1 MTSNKQQIAT
11 LHDAA
16 QKAMAEGKLRAV
28 HEHCLAILQI
38 DSTFADAW
46 FLCGVIAAHNGLL
59 SKSVGILEQA
69 TALAPENPEYR
80 AELGK
85 QLLAD
90 QQPERALQEAKK
102 TLRLS
107 PSQPPT
113 INTLGSLLSHVGE
126 HEEALGCFEHAV
138 RLLQQ
143 RPEGDTSL
151 SKKWQADLYFNYAA
165 SLQFAGCFKEAATAY
180 EQAISILPSL
190 FKAHSALSTLRQQ
203 TEANNHLNRLNALR
217 EQVVSSRDQLHIGHA
232 IAKEQEDLGRFEEAF
247 DSLVWA
253 KQAQARAVKYSR
265 EKNNQLFTGV
275 RDLFSAG
282 VFTSAK
288 KGHDTDEPIF
298 IVGMPRTGTT
308 LTEQVLSSHSQVF
321 AAGELPLFPLQV
333 KRSVAST
340 ANDLFDLETFAA
352 SLATNT
358 ADLGAHY
365 IESTRP
371 RTGHTARF
379 TDKLPLNFLFLGLIG
394 QALPKA
400 KIICLRRDPMD
411 TCLSNYRQIFAA
423 NFRHYQYNLN
433 LLDCGQYYIQFD
445 RTMRHWH
452 QMMPGR
458 IFDLRY
464 ESLVENPTAVV
475 RALLNY
481 CELPWEEQCLSFH
494 GKEGSVATPSAVQVR
509 QSIYATSVDRW
520 QRYGEQLKPLYDLLQ
535 SAGVYRS

>member
-1 MTSNKQQIAT
+1 
-11 LHDAA
+11 
-16 QKAMAEGKLRAV
+16 MAEGQLRIV
-28 HEHCLAILQI
+28 HEHCLAILQL

-46 FLCGVIAAHNGLL
+46 FLCGVIAARNGLL
-59 SKSVGILEQA
+59 SKSIEIFEKA
-69 TALAPENPEYR
+69 TTLAPDNPEYH

-102 TLRLS
+102 TLHLS
-107 PSQPPT
+107 PSQLTT

-126 HEEALGCFEHAV
+126 HEEALSCFERAV
-138 RLLQQ
+138 QSLQQ
-143 RPEGDTSL
+143 RADGGTSL
-151 SKKWQADLYFNYAA
+151 SKKWQAGLYFNYAA
-165 SLQFAGCFKEAATAY
+165 SLQFAGCFAEAATAY
-180 EQAISILPSL
+180 EQSISILPSF

-203 TEANNHLNRLNALR
+203 TEDDNHLSRLNALR
-217 EQVVSSRDQLHIGHA
+217 EKVISSRDQLHIGHA
-232 IAKEQEDLGRFEEAF
+232 IAKELEDLGRFEEAF

-253 KQAQARAVKYSR
+253 KQAQARAANYSR
-265 EKNNQLFTGV
+265 EKTDRLFTGV

-282 VFTSAK
+282 AFAGAQ
-288 KGHDTDEPIF
+288 KGHDTNEPIF

-321 AAGELPLFPLQV
+321 AAGELQLFPLQV

-340 ANDLFDLETFAA
+340 TTDLFDLETFAA
-352 SLATNT
+352 SLATNS
-358 ADLGAHY
+358 ADLGINY

-371 RTGHTARF
+371 RTGHTAHF

-423 NFRHYQYNLN
+423 NFRHYHYNLN
-433 LLDCGQYYIQFD
+433 LLDCGQYYLQFD

-452 QMMPGR
+452 KMMPGR
-458 IFDLRY
+458 IFDLQY
-464 ESLVENPTAVV
+464 ESLVENPTPVV

-494 GKEGSVATPSAVQVR
+494 QKEGSVATPSALQVR
-509 QSIYATSVDRW
+509 QGIYATSVDRW
-520 QRYGEQLKPLYDLLQ
+520 RRYGNQLRPLYELLQ
-535 SAGVYRS
+535 SAGMYRP

>member
-1 MTSNKQQIAT
+1 
-11 LHDAA
+11 
-16 QKAMAEGKLRAV
+16 MAEGQLRIV
-28 HEHCLAILQI
+28 HEHCLAILQL

-46 FLCGVIAAHNGLL
+46 FLCGVVAAHNGLL
-59 SKSVGILEQA
+59 SKSIEIFEKA
-69 TALAPENPEYR
+69 TALAPDNPEYH

-102 TLRLS
+102 TLHLS
-107 PSQPPT
+107 PSQLTT

-126 HEEALGCFEHAV
+126 HEKALSCFERAV
-138 RLLQQ
+138 RSLQK
-143 RPEGDTSL
+143 RADGRTSL

-165 SLQFAGCFKEAATAY
+165 SLQFAGCFAEAATAY
-180 EQAISILPSL
+180 EQSISILPSL

-203 TEANNHLNRLNALR
+203 TEDDNHLSRLNALR
-217 EQVVSSRDQLHIGHA
+217 EKVVSARDQLHIGHA
-232 IAKEQEDLGRFEEAF
+232 IAKELEDLGRFEESF

-253 KQAQARAVKYSR
+253 KQAQTRAVNYSR
-265 EKNNQLFTGV
+265 EKTDRLFTGV

-282 VFTSAK
+282 AFAGAK
-288 KGHDTDEPIF
+288 KGHDTNEPIF

-321 AAGELPLFPLQV
+321 AAGELQLFPLQV

-340 ANDLFDLETFAA
+340 TTDLFDLETFAA
-352 SLATNT
+352 SLASNN
-358 ADLGAHY
+358 ADLGVNY

-371 RTGHTARF
+371 RTGHTAHF

-423 NFRHYQYNLN
+423 NFRHYHYNLN
-433 LLDCGQYYIQFD
+433 LLDCGQYYLQFD

-458 IFDLRY
+458 IFDLHY
-464 ESLVENPTAVV
+464 ESLVENPTPVI

-494 GKEGSVATPSAVQVR
+494 QKEGSVATPSALQVR
-509 QSIYATSVDRW
+509 QGIYATSVDRW
-520 QRYGEQLKPLYDLLQ
+520 RRYGNQLRPLYDLLH
-535 SAGVYRS
+535 SAGVYRN

>member
-1 MTSNKQQIAT
+1 M
-11 LHDAA
+11 AA
-16 QKAMAEGKLRAV
+16 GQLRAV

-38 DSTFADAW
+38 DLTFADAW
-46 FLCGVIAAHNGLL
+46 FLCGVVAAHNGSL
-59 SKSVGILEQA
+59 SKSIEIFEKA
-69 TALAPENPEYR
+69 TALAPDNPEYH

-90 QQPERALQEAKK
+90 QQPERALQEATK
-102 TLRLS
+102 TLHLS
-107 PSQPPT
+107 PSQLTT

-126 HEEALGCFEHAV
+126 HEKALGCFQRAV
-138 RLLQQ
+138 RSLQ
-143 RPEGDTSL
+143 RRSNGDTSL
-151 SKKWQADLYFNYAA
+151 SSKWQADLYFNYAA

-180 EQAISILPSL
+180 EQSISILPL
-190 FKAHSALSTLRQQ
+190 FFKAHSALSTLRQQ
-203 TEANNHLNRLNALR
+203 TEDDNHLSRLDGLR
-217 EQVVSSRDQLHIGHA
+217 EKVVSPRDRLHIGHA

-253 KQAQARAVKYSR
+253 KQAQAHAVNYSR
-265 EKNNQLFTGV
+265 EKSERLFTGI

-282 VFTSAK
+282 AFTSAK
-288 KGHDTDEPIF
+288 KGHDTNEPIF

-340 ANDLFDLETFAA
+340 ATDLFDLETFAA
-352 SLATNT
+352 SLATNS
-358 ADLGAHY
+358 ADLGVNY

-371 RTGHTARF
+371 RTGHTAHF
-379 TDKLPLNFLFLGLIG
+379 IDKLPLNFLFLGLIG

-423 NFRHYQYNLN
+423 NFLHYQYNLN
-433 LLDCGQYYIQFD
+433 LIDCGQYYLQFD

-458 IFDLRY
+458 IFDLHY
-464 ESLVENPTAVV
+464 ESLVKNPAPVV
-475 RALLNY
+475 RDLLNY

-494 GKEGSVATPSAVQVR
+494 SKEGSVATPSAVQVR
-509 QSIYATSVDRW
+509 QGMYATSVDRW
-520 QRYGEQLKPLYDLLQ
+520 RRYGDQLQPLYELLQ
-535 SAGVYRS
+535 SAGIYRS